1 MLSAQ
6 NLYVHFDGLVALN
19 DFSLTIEKGEVVAL
33 IGPNGSGKTTF
44 FNTISGFVSP
54 ERGQIVYNGAK
65 ITNIPPH
72 KVAEFGIARTF
83 QNLELFPY
91 LTVLENVLVG
101 THCRVSM
108 RQALWN
114 IVSREE
120 RQRQEFLALEM
131 LDFLGIS
138 GFEKSRPAGMPYGIQ
153 KLVELARALAVQPRL
168 LLLDEPAAGMNE
180 QETIEMSRIIR
191 EIRNNLGITV
201 LVVEH
206 DMSLVMPICDR
217 VIVLNSGEKL
227 AEGKPEEIKTN
238 PDVLEVF
245 LGKSYAEGNHA

>member
-1 MLSAQ
+1 
-6 NLYVHFDGLVALN
+6 
-19 DFSLTIEKGEVVAL
+19 
-33 IGPNGSGKTTF
+33 
-44 FNTISGFVSP
+44 
-54 ERGQIVYNGAK
+54 
-65 ITNIPPH
+65 
-72 KVAEFGIARTF
+72 
-83 QNLELFPY
+83 
-91 LTVLENVLVG
+91 
-101 THCRVSM
+101 
-108 RQALWN
+108 
-114 IVSREE
+114 
-120 RQRQEFLALEM
+120 EM

-238 PDVLEVF
+238 PAVLEVF

>member
-1 MLSAQ
+1 
-6 NLYVHFDGLVALN
+6 
-19 DFSLTIEKGEVVAL
+19 
-33 IGPNGSGKTTF
+33 
-44 FNTISGFVSP
+44 
-54 ERGQIVYNGAK
+54 
-65 ITNIPPH
+65 
-72 KVAEFGIARTF
+72 
-83 QNLELFPY
+83 
-91 LTVLENVLVG
+91 
-101 THCRVSM
+101 
-108 RQALWN
+108 
-114 IVSREE
+114 
-120 RQRQEFLALEM
+120 
-131 LDFLGIS
+131 
-138 GFEKSRPAGMPYGIQ
+138 MPYGIQ

>member
-1 MLSAQ
+1 LFEAR
-6 NLYVHFDGLVALN
+6 NLHVHFEGVIALQ
-19 DFSLTIEKGEVVAL
+19 DLSLNVDESEIVGL

-44 FNTISGFVSP
+44 FNVVSGFVKPNKGKVLLFNNDITQLSP
-54 ERGQIVYNGAK
+54 SSISTLK
-65 ITNIPPH
+65 
-72 KVAEFGIARTF
+72 IARTF
-83 QNLELFPY
+83 QNLEMFPFM
-91 LTVLENVLVG
+91 TVLENVMVG
-101 THCRVSM
+101 NHNRVNGKSV
-108 RQALWN
+108 LKN
-114 IVSREE
+114 LFSRVE
-120 RQRQEFLALEM
+120 RQRQEFMALEM

-191 EIRNNLGITV
+191 DIRNNLGITV